1 MLHLQYDSSV
11 TPSRC
16 KSGFTCIA
24 IDLPPVAGIYRSSL
38 CLLSRR
44 GISSK
49 HRRYAS
55 KAKRERLCD
64 IFQKCKQPC
73 MKLLN
78 LLAWQVERQQIANP
92 KGEGE
97 EPYRPLA
104 PVLENSV
111 NWGGFMALSTNIRYQ
126 VVNGFED
133 RILVRML
140 LVMISIMTDSVL
152 M

>member
-1 MLHLQYDSSV
+1 
-11 TPSRC
+11 
-16 KSGFTCIA
+16 
-24 IDLPPVAGIYRSSL
+24 
-38 CLLSRR
+38 
-44 GISSK
+44 
-49 HRRYAS
+49 
-55 KAKRERLCD
+55 
-64 IFQKCKQPC
+64 